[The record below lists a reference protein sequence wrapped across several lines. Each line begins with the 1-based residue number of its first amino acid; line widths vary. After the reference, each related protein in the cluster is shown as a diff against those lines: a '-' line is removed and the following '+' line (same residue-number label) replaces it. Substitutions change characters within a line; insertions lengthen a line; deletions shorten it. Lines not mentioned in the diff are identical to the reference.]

1 MFSATLH
8 TSGQP
13 LELVSTGWKSRFAG
27 EKGTL
32 LLGDYVDVAEYDV
45 PGRGRGLLD
54 AFRWRYLLRV
64 LLRKGTSTRYRNSVL
79 GWVWSYVKPAA
90 QFVIYYFV
98 MGVILQVHRGI
109 ENFAIYLFA
118 GIVVV
123 NLFNEAFDNATK
135 SIVENSA
142 LVRKIYLPRELFP
155 LTAVIGAFIHFLPQ
169 LAILLAVCL
178 LVGWAP
184 SALALVGV
192 IGSLVLVLV
201 FALGMGLFFS
211 GLNVRFRDAQNFV
224 DLIKMFSTWTSPVL
238 YTWMLLRDA
247 LGDHSWLFYV
257 YMSNPITVAVEAFH
271 NAFWGATVPDPGA
284 TPPHSTVTT
293 LVGIVVVL
301 LALVVGQMV
310 FRRFERSFAQDL

>member
-1 MFSATLH
+1 M
-8 TSGQP
+8 
-13 LELVSTGWKSRFAG
+13 
-27 EKGTL
+27 
-32 LLGDYVDVAEYDV
+32 LGDYVDVGEYDV

-54 AFRWRYLLRV
+54 AWRWRYLLRV

-135 SIVENSA
+135 SIVDNSA

-155 LTAVIGAFIHFLPQ
+155 LTAVIGAFVHFLPQ
-169 LAILLAVCL
+169 MAILLAVCL
-178 LVGWAP
+178 LVGWTP
-184 SALALVGV
+184 SLLALVAVVGALALV
-192 IGSLVLVLV
+192 LL
-201 FALGMGLFFS
+201 FALGLGLFFG

-247 LGDHSWLFYV
+247 LGDHSWAFYF
-257 YMSNPITVAVEAFH
+257 YMSNPLTVAVETFH
-271 NAFWGATVPDPGA
+271 RAFWAATVPDPSA
-284 TPPHSTVTT
+284 APPHFTMTA
-293 LVGIVVVL
+293 LAAIAAVL
-301 LALVVGQMV
+301 IALMVGQLV